1 MRPAEPSTAG
11 LPAHARPD
19 RMAAGSSPRRW
30 RRLWGVGR
38 RRAWNRRGAAGL
50 EFAAVTP
57 AVMMRVLFTTDLVQH
72 LRGQMRL
79 EAVAAQVGQIVS
91 RCGEITVP
99 GDSGQLQAFAQ
110 EIAGGLTTLTR
121 ADSGGALVISAIY
134 NDNGA
139 NRVAWQIRSGNI
151 ATASGIGGAGAL
163 GRLPADMVVP
173 PGQTLLATEAFA
185 TVSPF
190 SLVARLM
197 GSGGP
202 REIYAVSLFLTRA
215 PDAVRLQQPP
225 TASNAMVCTA

>member
-1 MRPAEPSTAG
+1 MRPAEPLPAG
-11 LPAHARPD
+11 EAGPPAHAARPH
-19 RMAAGSSPRRW
+19 RPWPRLRRAW
-30 RRLWGVGR
+30 RRL
-38 RRAWNRRGAAGL
+38 RRAGGGERGAAGL

-57 AVMMRVLFTTDLVQH
+57 AIMMLVLFTTDLVQH

-91 RCGEITVP
+91 RCAEITVP
-99 GDSGQLQAFAQ
+99 GDSSQLQAFAQ

-121 ADSGGALVISAIY
+121 ADSGGALVISAVY

-139 NRVAWQIRSGNI
+139 NRVAWQIRSGNV

-173 PGQTLLATEAFA
+173 PGQTMLATEAFA
-185 TVSPF
+185 VVSPF
-190 SLVARLM
+190 SLAARLM

-215 PDAVRLQQPP
+215 PDAVRLQQAP